1 MGKVQVCKMAKDL
14 NVPTKNLLEAF
25 NELGVD
31 VKNHLAW
38 VEDVDAEAVKKKLLE
53 PPAPEPAAA
62 PKVEAKAAPPANIMS
77 RPQLPLG
84 APRGGTGSL
93 TSPHRQPGAPA
104 GPGGGGQPNLL
115 RRPEPGAPARE
126 LRPDMR
132 HEIRQPAGP
141 TDRGFPARPGGPGG
155 DRPGGG
161 PPGDQRP
168 PARSDKDRR
177 AERDAGR
184 RVNADGEEMPATKS
198 KARKKSRAEQR
209 QEREERRQR
218 RNDRNSAG
226 PAPDKIE
233 LVGPLSVKELAEKMV
248 AKETEIIK
256 RLFLKGIMA
265 TINQTIEKET
275 AEMIAVEM
283 GYEVELIDPIQL
295 ALAAVTDDHDEPED
309 LKTRPPI
316 VTIMGHVDHG
326 KTSLLDAIRSARVA
340 HGEAGGITQHI
351 GAYMTSIHGNE
362 ICFLDTPGHEAFTA
376 MRARGAKAT
385 DIAVVVVAADDG
397 VMPQTIEAISHAK
410 AAGVPIIVAINKIDK
425 PGAQPE
431 RVKQELTEYG
441 LVAEDWGGSTVMV
454 EVSAKMKQNLEQLLE
469 MILLVAEVQE
479 LKANPNKL
487 ARGVIVEAKLS
498 KSMGPVATV
507 LVQNGTLRVGDPFVV
522 GSVAGKVRAL
532 IDDRGRRVK
541 EAGPAHP
548 VEVLGMDTVPH
559 AGDVFQAVESEKV
572 ARNIADGRALVD
584 RAENLASGNRT
595 HLKDFYSRI
604 QEGAKEL
611 PIIIKTDVKGSNE
624 AIEQA
629 LSQLNERT
637 MGSTIR
643 ILLSGN
649 GDISENDISL
659 AVASN
664 AIVIGFNVK
673 MDERVKRAADE
684 QDVDVKQYTI
694 IYKMIEDLE
703 KAMQGLL
710 EPEYEQVSI
719 GKAEVRATFK
729 SGKTSVIAG
738 CMVLEG
744 KLQRNSDVKI
754 TRDGKEIFAGKLDSL
769 KRFKDDAKE
778 VATGYECG
786 LSFDKFN
793 DLQEGDQIEA
803 FITQE
808 KKR

>member
-1 MGKVQVCKMAKDL
+1 MGKVQICKMAKDL
-14 NVPTKNLLEAF
+14 NVPTKDLLQAF
-25 NELGVD
+25 NDLGVD

-38 VEDVDAEAVKKKLLE
+38 VEDVDADAVKKKLLE
-53 PPAPEPAAA
+53 PAAPEPAPP

-77 RPQLPLG
+77 RPQLPLT

-93 TSPHRQPGAPA
+93 TSPPRQPGAPA
-104 GPGGGGQPNLL
+104 GPGGAGNPNLL
-115 RRPEPGAPARE
+115 RRPEPGAPPPRE

-141 TDRGFPARPGGPGG
+141 TDRGFPPRPGAG
-155 DRPGGG
+155 DRPGA
-161 PPGDQRP
+161 PADQRP
-168 PARSDKDRR
+168 PARSDKDKR

-184 RVNADGEEMPATKS
+184 RVSADDEMPAVKS
-198 KARKKSRAEQR
+198 KPRKKSRAEQR

-218 RNDRNSAG
+218 RQDRNAAG
-226 PAPDKIE
+226 PAPEKIQ
-233 LVGPLSVKELAEKMV
+233 LVGPLTVKELSEKMV

-283 GYEVELIDPIQL
+283 GYEVELIDPIQQ

-397 VMPQTIEAISHAK
+397 VMPQTVEAISHAK

-431 RVKQELTEYG
+431 RVKQELTEYD
-441 LVAEDWGGSTVMV
+441 LVPEDWGGTTVMV
-454 EVSAKMKQNLEQLLE
+454 EVSAKQKLNLEQLLE

-479 LKANPNKL
+479 LKANPDKP

-548 VEVLGMDTVPH
+548 VEVLGLENVPH
-559 AGDVFQAVESEKV
+559 AGDIFQAVESEKV
-572 ARNIADGRALVD
+572 ARSIADQRAMAD
-584 RAENLASGNRT
+584 RAESLASRSRT

-637 MGSTIR
+637 EGSTIR

-649 GDISENDISL
+649 GDISENDVSL

-664 AIVIGFNVK
+664 AIIIGFNVK

-684 QDVDVKQYTI
+684 QDVDVKQYSI

-729 SGKTSVIAG
+729 SGKTAVIAG

-744 KLQRNSDVKI
+744 KITRNADVKL
-754 TRDGKEIFAGKLDSL
+754 TRGKDVIFEGKLDNL
-769 KRFKDDAKE
+769 KRFKDDVKE
-778 VATGYECG
+778 VAAGYECG
-786 LSFDKFN
+786 MSFEKFN
-793 DLQEGDQIEA
+793 DVQEGDQIEA

-808 KKR
+808 KQR

>member
-1 MGKVQVCKMAKDL
+1 L
-14 NVPTKNLLEAF
+14 SLE
-25 NELGVD
+25 
-31 VKNHLAW
+31 
-38 VEDVDAEAVKKKLLE
+38 
-53 PPAPEPAAA
+53 
-62 PKVEAKAAPPANIMS
+62 
-77 RPQLPLG
+77 
-84 APRGGTGSL
+84 
-93 TSPHRQPGAPA
+93 
-104 GPGGGGQPNLL
+104 
-115 RRPEPGAPARE
+115 
-126 LRPDMR
+126 
-132 HEIRQPAGP
+132 
-141 TDRGFPARPGGPGG
+141 DRI
-155 DRPGGG
+155 
-161 PPGDQRP
+161 
-168 PARSDKDRR
+168 
-177 AERDAGR
+177 AGR
-184 RVNADGEEMPATKS
+184 LEMPGSGELKS
-198 KARKKSRAEQR
+198 VRL
-209 QEREERRQR
+209 
-218 RNDRNSAG
+218 
-226 PAPDKIE
+226 IE
-233 LVGPLSVKELAEKMV
+233 GSTVKEFAEKLG
-248 AKETEIIK
+248 IK
-256 RLFLKGIMA
+256 PKDVVTLLLQRGVFA
-265 TINQTIEKET
+265 TINQPLMDDVASELGKRFGYDVSFVPFEEMV
-275 AEMIAVEM
+275 AEEEFEELIATDADD
-283 GYEVELIDPIQL
+283 VELPR
-295 ALAAVTDDHDEPED
+295 APVVT
-309 LKTRPPI
+309 
-316 VTIMGHVDHG
+316 VMGHVDHG
-326 KTSLLDAIRSARVA
+326 KTSLLDAIRTTDVA
-340 HGEAGGITQHI
+340 GGEAGGITQHI

-410 AAGVPIIVAINKIDK
+410 AAGVPIIIAINKVDK
-425 PGAQPE
+425 EGAQPD
-431 RVKQELTEYG
+431 RVKQELTKYD
-441 LVAEDWGGSTVMV
+441 LVPEDWGGSTVMV
-454 EVSAKMKQNLEQLLE
+454 EVSAKKKLNLDLLLE

-479 LKANPNKL
+479 LKANPNKP

-507 LVQNGTLRVGDPFVV
+507 LVHNGTLRVGDPFVV

-532 IDDRGRRVK
+532 IDDRGCRVK

-548 VEVLGMDTVPH
+548 VEVLGMETVPH
-559 AGDVFQAVESEKV
+559 AGDIFQAVESDKV
-572 ARNIADGRALVD
+572 ARSIADQRAMAE
-584 RAENLASGNRT
+584 RAENLASRSNRT

-637 MGSTIR
+637 EGSTIR

-673 MDERVKRAADE
+673 MDERVKRAADD

-729 SGKTSVIAG
+729 SGKTAVIAG

-744 KLQRNSDVKI
+744 KMQRNSDVKI
-754 TRDGKEIFAGKLDSL
+754 TRDGKEIFAGKLENL

-778 VATGYECG
+778 VASGYECG
-786 LSFDKFN
+786 MSFEKFN
-793 DLQEGDQIEA
+793 DLQEGDIIEA

-808 KKR
+808 KQR